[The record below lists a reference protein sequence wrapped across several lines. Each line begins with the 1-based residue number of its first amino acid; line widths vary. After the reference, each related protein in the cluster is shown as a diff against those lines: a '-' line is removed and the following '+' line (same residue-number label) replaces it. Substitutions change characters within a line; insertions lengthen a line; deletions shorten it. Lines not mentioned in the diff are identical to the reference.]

1 MWLRGVAAGL
11 VAGLVVGIGFSPATA
26 VSNKPDP
33 AIAALPAT
41 TITVSAAASLTDVFP
56 VIGKAFSARYPQL
69 QVKFNF
75 SGSNALVEQLRAGAP
90 VDVLA
95 TASEPTMWTAIRG
108 GWVSATP
115 LLFAKNTMVIATPA
129 GNPARIASLRDLQSP
144 NVLTAVCAIE
154 VPCGL
159 AAQRL
164 FSINNVSIKP
174 VTKELDVR
182 AVLGKVIADQVDA
195 GIVFATDAT
204 SAGKSVTAVSI
215 PAKKNVV
222 TTYPIATVAYSSKH
236 KAANAFVEYV
246 RYSTSAQSILRAWGF
261 KKPW

>member
-1 MWLRGVAAGL
+1 VWLRGLAAGL
-11 VAGLVVGIGFSPATA
+11 VAGLVVGIGMTPAAA

-33 AIAALPAT
+33 AVAALPAT

-56 VIGKAFSARYPQL
+56 VIAQAFSTRYPRLSVQ
-69 QVKFNF
+69 FNF
-75 SGSNALVEQLRAGAP
+75 GGSNALVEQLRAGAP

-95 TASEPTMWTAIRG
+95 TASEPTMWAAIRG
-108 GWVSATP
+108 GWVSSTP
-115 LLFAKNTMVIATPA
+115 LLFARNSMVIAAPA
-129 GNPARIASLRDLQSP
+129 GNPARIAALSDLQSP

-164 FSINNVSIKP
+164 FSVNNVTVTP

-182 AVLGKVIADQVDA
+182 SVLGKVIADQVDA
-195 GIVFATDAT
+195 GIVYSTDAK
-204 SAGKSVTAVSI
+204 SAGKAVTTIKI
-215 PAKKNVV
+215 PASKNVT
-222 TTYPIATVAYSSKH
+222 TTYPIALVTDSSKR
-236 KAANAFVEYV
+236 KAATAFIDYV

-261 KKPW
+261 SKPW